1 MEAIGETNPDGAYQM
16 WMAQSVENQ
25 CPQVGDFL
33 SFFQGHCSLKNYQQ
47 CQKTN
52 SGAPIHRLT
61 TAPTR
66 WIFLEKV
73 AGVGLVVR
81 FVQGRE
87 RMEKMEIQFPGGGTA
102 WPWKPGWDTSPLTR
116 ETARLSVMPSRATVS
131 YHPGHGILGFPPKP
145 IATRPN
151 STDLKPT

>member
-1 MEAIGETNPDGAYQM
+1 MEAIGETNLDGAYQT

-25 CPQVGDFL
+25 CPRVGDFL
-33 SFFQGHCSLKNYQQ
+33 PFFQGHCSLKSYQQ

-52 SGAPIHRLT
+52 SCAAIHRLT

-87 RMEKMEIQFPGGGTA
+87 RMEKMETQSPGGGTA
-102 WPWKPGWDTSPLTR
+102 WPWKPGWDTSLSQGKLQGWASCQAEPQSVTTRDMGFSVFPQSLSLPDLT
-116 ETARLSVMPSRATVS
+116 A
-131 YHPGHGILGFPPKP
+131 
-145 IATRPN
+145 
-151 STDLKPT
+151 PT